1 MGRPKP
7 EIPEDDS
14 AEHQRLDEQRV
25 EDPGETDRWEELKRQ
40 QDSEERT

>member
-14 AEHQRLDEQRV
+14 EHQRLDEQRV
-25 EDPGETDRWEELKRQ
+25 EDPGETDRWEDLKRQ
-40 QDSEERT
+40 QGSEERT